1 VVGGVSELE
10 SVELSKKPELGELGG
25 GEAAARVDKRH
36 MRRGGMMHRGLRR
49 WRSVGGGGRGSVET
63 DRRLRGEGPQRDGAR
78 GHQVAAGVDV
88 RVEAGRQ
95 GRLRVRLCGM
105 QENGA

>member
-1 VVGGVSELE
+1 
-10 SVELSKKPELGELGG
+10 
-25 GEAAARVDKRH
+25 
-36 MRRGGMMHRGLRR
+36 M
-49 WRSVGGGGRGSVET
+49 
-63 DRRLRGEGPQRDGAR
+63 QRDGAE
-78 GHQVAAGVDV
+78 GHQVAAAVDV

>member
-1 VVGGVSELE
+1 MQENG
-10 SVELSKKPELGELGG
+10 
-25 GEAAARVDKRH
+25 ARVR
-36 MRRGGMMHRGLRR
+36 
-49 WRSVGGGGRGSVET
+49 
-63 DRRLRGEGPQRDGAR
+63 
-78 GHQVAAGVDV
+78 QVAAGVDV